1 MSSLIR
7 EAMLPAAASVG
18 FLVAMAIPSA
28 QAQEVATAPE
38 PVAVLASASS
48 AASLGGDEP
57 DADARV
63 APETMKPGPTK
74 RGGRRCE
81 RVERIGKFVIRRC
94 E

>member
-7 EAMLPAAASVG
+7 EVILPAAAAVG

-38 PVAVLASASS
+38 PAAVLASASS
-48 AASLGGDEP
+48 AASLAVDESGSN
-57 DADARV
+57 ARV
-63 APETMKPGPTK
+63 VSEATKPDSTA
-74 RGGRRCE
+74 RAGRRCE
-81 RVERIGKFVIRRC
+81 RVERIGKLAIRRC